1 MTVPNALVDRL
12 RAQLR
17 AAGIPLPEADLE
29 GMLDRGVLE
38 GVHLFEGR
46 AAGGEGF
53 LPDYIPAEPSGDAAR
68 AGLPARQEGDAAAD
82 ARDRIPVPPQGRGE
96 IAVLAARI
104 RSGETSPVELAQ
116 RAFARIAEREGELN
130 AFQLVLEERA
140 LGAAR
145 RAEAELAAGRDRGT
159 LHGIP
164 VAIKDLL
171 DLSGTPTT
179 AGSRILAGRPAEGTA
194 PAVARLEAAGAV
206 IVGKTRMSEFAY
218 FPGSANA
225 HYGATPNPHDRSRD
239 AGGSSSGSAVAV
251 AAGIVPAAVGSD
263 SGGSIRIPAAL
274 CGVVGFKPTY
284 GRVPTEGAVP
294 LSWSVDH
301 LGPLTRTVADAA
313 LLFAVMAGEDPRAY
327 GRASR
332 DGPGSAVSAGGAGT
346 AKRAP
351 GGAASPTEPA
361 PAPGVQELRIG
372 IVEEDGSGEPVAGEE
387 AWRASRAALAR
398 LEAAGA
404 ELVPVAFPEI
414 DDLWRAN
421 TAILATEALAF
432 HREWLRTRLSDYGE
446 IPRQRILAGFA
457 YGPDAFV
464 RAQRLRRRCRDALLA
479 RMAGIDLLALPT
491 QPGGAP
497 LLGVSAW
504 TRPTAPFNALGWPAL
519 SVPVGR
525 TVQGLPL
532 ALQLVGRVGA
542 DLAVLRAGMALET
555 V

>member
-12 RAQLR
+12 RAQLH
-17 AAGIPLPEADLE
+17 AAGIPLRDPDLQ

-38 GVHLFEGR
+38 GVHVFDER

-53 LPDYIPAEPSGDAAR
+53 LPDYVGAPGTPAAPGDAT
-68 AGLPARQEGDAAAD
+68 AAAPGAGSPGAAD
-82 ARDRIPVPPQGRGE
+82 GDQPPFPGDGGE
-96 IAVLAARI
+96 IALVAARI
-104 RSGETSPVELAQ
+104 RSGEASPVELAE
-116 RAFARIAEREGELN
+116 RALGRIAERDGELN

-145 RAEAELAAGRDRGT
+145 RAEAELAAGRDRGP

-164 VAIKDLL
+164 VAVKDLL

-179 AGSRILAGRPAEGTA
+179 AGSRILAGRVAEKTA

-225 HYGATPNPHDRSRD
+225 HYGPTPNPHDRSRD

-251 AAGIVPAAVGSD
+251 AEGIVRAAVGSD

-284 GRVPTEGAVP
+284 GRVPTDGAVP

-301 LGPLTRTVADAA
+301 LGPITRTVADAA
-313 LLFAVMAGEDPRAY
+313 LLFAVLAGEDPGVY
-327 GRASR
+327 
-332 DGPGSAVSAGGAGT
+332 
-346 AKRAP
+346 AP
-351 GGAASPTEPA
+351 GGTDPRPGAESARAAGMA
-361 PAPGVQELRIG
+361 GLRIG
-372 IVEEDGSGEPVAGEE
+372 VVQEHGSGAPLAGEE
-387 AWRASRAALAR
+387 AWRASWAALAR
-398 LEAAGA
+398 MEAAGA
-404 ELVPVAFPEI
+404 ALVPVAFPEI

-421 TAILATEALAF
+421 TGILAIEALAY

-464 RAQRLRRRCRDALLA
+464 RAQRLRRRCRDTLLA
-479 RMAGIDLLALPT
+479 RMAGVDLLALPT
-491 QPGGAP
+491 QPEPAP

-525 TVQGLPL
+525 TAHGLPL
-532 ALQLVGRVGA
+532 ALQLVGRAGA
-542 DLAVLRAGMALET
+542 DLAVLRAGIALEAMHAGARVSLAPEPPT
-555 V
+555 S